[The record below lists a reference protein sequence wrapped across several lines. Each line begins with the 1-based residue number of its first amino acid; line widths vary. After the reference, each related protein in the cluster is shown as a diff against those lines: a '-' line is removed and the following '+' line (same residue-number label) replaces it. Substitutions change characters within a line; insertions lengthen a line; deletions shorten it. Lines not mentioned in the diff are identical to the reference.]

1 MDGRKRQ
8 YITLEASERA
18 SGQAE
23 WVAAAGNSCA
33 ALRCG
38 ADAAGD
44 WQGTTMH
51 GRWSLMSVGAAAPG
65 RPARRAGY

>member
-1 MDGRKRQ
+1 LLRLA
-8 YITLEASERA
+8 T
-18 SGQAE
+18 
-23 WVAAAGNSCA
+23 AALRCA